1 MTSEICTKTSSYQ
14 APANYNEIRDIWLA
28 CKLGNIRDVQFLL
41 SNNPTLLHENDIH
54 GNSPLYVAAH
64 AGHYNIVQYLCE
76 KGAKDENRR
85 AYLSALNLPIRYL
98 IRMYNPVDDAQ
109 TSNKKKNEKTE
120 KNKLSTFVNH
130 FLEVKNKKVDEG
142 MRMGGVIIFKTTH
155 ENKTTLL
162 RCHLMFLI
170 ARWKNF
176 VQNYLGT
183 TEEQVIQRVKE
194 IQNANV
200 HSDDTRDLID
210 LGEVNPATVK
220 LLLEYIYT
228 GGLFVDE
235 KQFKNYFDGSGA
247 IHQKRDAFNELH
259 NVCQRFGFEELV
271 SIMDDYLK
279 IVRPDA
285 NNVKQKASEYEKAT
299 DKYLKSIIQM
309 EIDLQLAR
317 IPEPKKIESNNKEI
331 ITLQEKMNKL
341 VKENAPSKDI
351 LAVQQYMTH
360 LVSDSYRLKES
371 IEKEARR
378 GTVEQM
384 ILKWKNSLMFEKQEE
399 IPPIEYDGHIDH

>member
-1 MTSEICTKTSSYQ
+1 
-14 APANYNEIRDIWLA
+14 
-28 CKLGNIRDVQFLL
+28 
-41 SNNPTLLHENDIH
+41 
-54 GNSPLYVAAH
+54 VAAH